1 MPFDYAPISMNTVVV
16 GSAEIVAVPPSDT
29 DEPLIVIDEFV
40 RAEFGMLV
48 SVLVE
53 PDIDLL
59 VKVFDEDIEGIT
71 TPSTA
76 RTPAAERLS
85 VVSVACPSS
94 ILPTPSAVEVDATNP
109 AIGKPVALVSVPDA
123 GVPSTG
129 AVKVGLVSVRPAIV
143 V

>member
-16 GSAEIVAVPPSDT
+16 GSAEIVTVPPSDT
-29 DEPLIVIDEFV
+29 DEPLTVIDEFV

-85 VVSVACPSS
+85 VVSVA
-94 ILPTPSAVEVDATNP
+94 
-109 AIGKPVALVSVPDA
+109 
-123 GVPSTG
+123 
-129 AVKVGLVSVRPAIV
+129 
-143 V
+143 

>member
-1 MPFDYAPISMNTVVV
+1 MNTVVV
-16 GSAEIVAVPPSDT
+16 GSAEIVTVPPNDT
-29 DEPLIVIDEFV
+29 DEPLTVIDEFV

-129 AVKVGLVSVRPAIV
+129 AVKVGLVSVKPAMV

>member
-1 MPFDYAPISMNTVVV
+1 MNTVVV
-16 GSAEIVAVPPSDT
+16 GSAEIVTVPPSDT
-29 DEPLIVIDEFV
+29 DEPLTVIDEFV

-85 VVSVACPSS
+85 VVSLACPSS
-94 ILPTPSAVEVDATNP
+94 MLPTPRAVVVDATNP

-129 AVKVGLVSVRPAIV
+129 AVKVGLVSVKPAMV